1 MGQVTEIMNTS
12 YGPMIISVILG
23 LGLATLF
30 RRVCEDKQCMVVKSP
45 NSEDIEKYYYKLQN
59 DCYQYTPETVE
70 CILKK

>member
-12 YGPMIISVILG
+12 YGPMIVSVILG
-23 LGLATLF
+23 LGLATIF

-45 NSEDIEKYYYKLQN
+45 NSEEIERYYYKIQN

-70 CILKK
+70 CSTKK

>member
-12 YGPMIISVILG
+12 YGPMIVSVILG

-45 NSEDIEKYYYKLQN
+45 NSEEIEKYYYQVQN

-70 CILKK
+70 CSTKK

>member
-12 YGPMIISVILG
+12 YGPIIVSVILG

-45 NSEDIEKYYYKLQN
+45 NSEEIAKYYYQVQN
-59 DCYQYTPETVE
+59 ECYQYTPETVE
-70 CILKK
+70 CSTKK

>member
-30 RRVCEDKQCMVVKSP
+30 RRVCEDKSCMVVKSP
-45 NSEDIEKYYYKLQN
+45 NSEEIEQYYYKIQN
-59 DCYQYTPETVE
+59 DCYKYTPETVE
-70 CILKK
+70 CATKK